1 MLRGSALQRDGT
13 SICAFCRHRL
23 SQRLAPPRH
32 RAFSGARWLWNDS
45 NSGSA
50 VGGGDSPGP
59 GNALGPTTPP
69 RRLVGPRGGGGSWG
83 KPTFASRLQ
92 ERSDPITAQQ
102 SGELNDNTGSAVGG
116 ASPSSGNA
124 LGPAPPRPPVSP
136 VGGGG
141 GWGKPTFASR
151 LQTSPGA
158 AAQQGSVLNEHELS
172 ARSQLLA
179 RQNVALP
186 RNATTDIPK
195 PREMG
200 SPQRQSGAPSL
211 SSGPG
216 NSAPLPSSGGLPP
229 SALQKLGEVSTP
241 DPGLPQPPSLLGK
254 TGRPPTV
261 IPPRNS
267 FAQPSYE
274 ERSLP
279 QTAQPSIN
287 GVQPP
292 QRDNSTSDLA
302 ETLHTGASSPN
313 EPQRPD
319 ILSSNSQPAQDRPS
333 PVKRPVPSSAGGWGS
348 MAWTVRS
355 TFPDDSINRSSTKS
369 QAQSS
374 NEERSSP
381 QNAQRDEN
389 GAQPPLQG
397 NATFSLA
404 ETLRA
409 GTSSPNGL
417 QGPGAPGSDLR
428 PAQDISSGIKR
439 PMPGSSGGWGS
450 MARTARS
457 AFPEERSS
465 PQNAE
470 RSANGIQPSLQ
481 GKVTPG
487 LADMPAGASSTSG
500 PLGPETPRYNAQVTQ
515 DMPSTVKKTIPSGSG
530 EWGNMARTVR
540 STFPEDGI
548 DRPSMKDQASVG
560 VNGAS
565 SPSKTLRTGG
575 FSPSGPQGSETPK
588 VNLQS
593 TQNIPTTAHKVM
605 PGSLGGLGDMTGTA
619 RSTLPG
625 DGADKPP
632 TKSQGLAGGWGSVA
646 RTVRSTFP
654 EGGIHP
660 STKSQA
666 SASGWG
672 SMARTIRST
681 FPEDGFNR
689 PSTKS
694 QTSASAQPWDSFEKQ
709 RTNGSRTARNDETFG
724 RRDNN
729 IYPIRLSWRP
739 RSPLSDN
746 TIYSPQEL
754 DQKPSTTNSTISKG
768 QPDIGAWGGA
778 SGKAEG
784 TNPWGLPGR
793 KATPASNRKEESN
806 FWGLLG
812 REATRE
818 NNTTEDSNSWGLLA
832 RKAAPEKTN
841 SDDFWAA
848 MTKIPQ
854 DGRGSQ
860 SKVQDEWDK
869 VIDQKFE
876 KGSRAKVQDDW
887 GKEFDKKVE
896 YRKPDPYASKEE
908 PKFVLGDLDSAP
920 GIPSSA
926 STDNRWAGNYVDQ
939 PGEEQ
944 KAKGRDREKRE
955 MQDPFEDKK
964 SRKGRGKSGKSSR
977 SDRYDEDEMY
987 EEDDVYDP
995 YEEKRRLKAER
1006 KAKREAARKGP
1017 TSIRLP
1023 ELISINALAEALKV
1037 KPDVFLQQLG
1047 ELGFEGVTLD
1057 SIMAG
1062 ETAALVAMEYGFEPT
1077 VDLGASRDLRPRPS
1091 PEDPSVLPP
1100 RPPVVTIMGH
1110 VDHGKT
1116 TLLDYLR
1123 KSSVAAQEHGG
1134 ITQHIGAFSVSL
1146 SSGKVI
1152 TFLDTPGHAAFLTMR
1167 ERGAQVTDIVVL
1179 VVAADDSVKPQT
1191 LEALRH
1197 ARTHKVPIIVAINK
1211 VDTDGA
1217 NIDQVKADLAR
1228 SGVEI
1233 EDYGGDV
1240 QVVLVSGKTGQGMED
1255 LEENILTLSEILD
1268 MRAERDG
1275 PAEGWVLESSLK
1287 PIGKTATVLVKRGTL
1302 RPGDYIAAGM
1312 TWARIRSMRNEA
1324 GNQVKEA
1331 PPGTPVEILGWK
1343 ELPAAGDEVIQGEDE
1358 GRVKDAAE
1366 YRESLRDQEKDA
1378 ADYETIAET
1387 RRQHQE
1393 KRAREKAALEE
1404 SGIRAP
1410 LGGNW
1415 NSRKASQYIQAK
1427 QQAAEAAAAAAESAE
1442 GAEGEGTT
1450 KMVNFIVKGDV
1461 HGSVEAVCAAIQEV
1475 GSHEVQPRVLRSGTG
1490 SITEFDVE
1498 HAAMS
1503 SSVIINFAAP
1513 ISGHIRRLAEDQGVR
1528 ILDHNVIYHLIDD
1541 VKNTLSSYLAPEIS
1555 SKVLGEAE
1563 VLQIFPIN
1571 LKGRQYKNIAGCRV
1585 RNGVVSKGALYRVF
1599 RGGKKIFD
1607 GTLETLK
1614 HAKKDVTEMRK
1625 GAECGMG
1632 FEDFQDLEVGD
1643 QIQAYEEIRTERKLS

>member
-1 MLRGSALQRDGT
+1 MLRGSALRQDGT

-32 RAFSGARWLWNDS
+32 RAFSGARRLWNDS

-50 VGGGDSPGP
+50 VGQGDSPGP
-59 GNALGPTTPP
+59 GNALGPAPSGRP
-69 RRLVGPRGGGGSWG
+69 VGPVGGSSWG
-83 KPTFASRLQ
+83 KPTFAGRLQ
-92 ERSDPITAQQ
+92 ERSGPTATHQ
-102 SGELNDNTGSAVGG
+102 SGILNANAGSAVGG
-116 ASPSSGNA
+116 DSPSSGNA
-124 LGPAPPRPPVSP
+124 LGPAPPRRPVSP
-136 VGGGG
+136 VGSGG
-141 GWGKPTFASR
+141 GWGKPTFAGR
-151 LQTSPGA
+151 LQSSPSA
-158 AAQQGSVLNEHELS
+158 AAQQGSVLNEYELS

-179 RQNVALP
+179 RQNVVPP
-186 RNATTDIPK
+186 RSATTEIPK
-195 PREMG
+195 PRDVG
-200 SPQRQSGAPSL
+200 TTQRQSDVSSL

-216 NSAPLPSSGGLPP
+216 SFTPLPSSGGLPP
-229 SALQKLGEVSTP
+229 APQNSGEVSAP
-241 DPGLPQPPSLLGK
+241 HPGIPKTPSLLNK
-254 TGRPPTV
+254 TGRLPTV
-261 IPPRNS
+261 
-267 FAQPSYE
+267 
-274 ERSLP
+274 
-279 QTAQPSIN
+279 T
-287 GVQPP
+287 PP
-292 QRDNSTSDLA
+292 QN
-302 ETLHTGASSPN
+302 
-313 EPQRPD
+313 
-319 ILSSNSQPAQDRPS
+319 
-333 PVKRPVPSSAGGWGS
+333 SSA
-348 MAWTVRS
+348 R
-355 TFPDDSINRSSTKS
+355 P
-369 QAQSS
+369 S

-381 QNAQRDEN
+381 QNAQRNEN
-389 GAQPPLQG
+389 GAQLSPQV
-397 NATFSLA
+397 NAASGLA
-404 ETLRA
+404 ENLRTGA
-409 GTSSPNGL
+409 SSHSRL
-417 QGPGAPGSDLR
+417 QGPGAPSSDLR
-428 PAQDISSGIKR
+428 PAQDISSGTRR
-439 PMPGSSGGWGS
+439 PIPDSSDGWGS
-450 MARTARS
+450 MARTVRS
-457 AFPEERSS
+457 TFPEDRSS

-470 RSANGIQPSLQ
+470 RNGNGIQPPSQ
-481 GKVTPG
+481 GKATPT

-500 PLGPETPRYNAQVTQ
+500 PQGPKTPGPNAQATQ
-515 DMPSTVKKTIPSGSG
+515 DMPSTVKKTTPGSSG
-530 EWGNMARTVR
+530 EWGSMARAVR

-548 DRPSMKDQASVG
+548 DRPPAKDQASVG

-565 SPSKTLRTGG
+565 GPSETLRTGG
-575 FSPSGPQGSETPK
+575 VPPSGPHGSETPK
-588 VNLQS
+588 FNSQS
-593 TQNIPTTAHKVM
+593 TQNIPPTANKVM
-605 PGSLGGLGDMTGTA
+605 PGSVGGLGDMAGTV

-632 TKSQGLAGGWGSVA
+632 TKSEGLAGGWGSMA

-654 EGGIHP
+654 GGGINRPIDDP
-660 STKSQA
+660 STKSRA
-666 SASGWG
+666 SAGGWG
-672 SMARTIRST
+672 GMARTVRST

-689 PSTKS
+689 SPTKS
-694 QTSASAQPWDSFEKQ
+694 QSSASAQPWNAFEKQ
-709 RTNGSRTARNDETFG
+709 GTKSNRTARNDETFG
-724 RRDNN
+724 RRDNT
-729 IYPIRLSWRP
+729 IYPSRETWRP
-739 RSPLSDN
+739 RSPLSGN

-754 DQKPSTTNSTISKG
+754 DQKPSMTNGTISKR
-768 QPDIGAWGGA
+768 QPDTGAWGSANGR
-778 SGKAEG
+778 AEG
-784 TNPWGLPGR
+784 TNSWGLPGR
-793 KATPASNRKEESN
+793 EVAPASKRTEESN
-806 FWGLLG
+806 
-812 REATRE
+812 
-818 NNTTEDSNSWGLLA
+818 SWRLLA
-832 RKAAPEKTN
+832 RKAAPQKTN
-841 SDDFWAA
+841 SNDFWAI
-848 MTKIPQ
+848 MTENFHDEK
-854 DGRGSQ
+854 GSQ

-869 VIDQKFE
+869 AIDQKFE
-876 KGSRAKVQDDW
+876 KGSQSKVQDDW

-896 YRKPDPYASKEE
+896 YRKPDPYVSKAD
-908 PKFVLGDLDSAP
+908 PQFVLTDLDSAP
-920 GIPSSA
+920 EIPSSA
-926 STDNRWAGNYVDQ
+926 PTDNRRAEIYVDE

-944 KAKGRDREKRE
+944 KAKGRDRGKRE
-955 MQDPFEDKK
+955 IQDPFEDRK
-964 SRKGRGKSGKSSR
+964 SRKGHGKSRKSGR
-977 SDRYDEDEMY
+977 SGRHDEDEMY

-1006 KAKREAARKGP
+1006 KAQKEAARKGP
-1017 TSIRLP
+1017 TPIRLP

-1037 KPDVFLQQLG
+1037 KPDVFLLQLG
-1047 ELGFEGVTLD
+1047 ELGFEGITPD

-1077 VDLGASRDLRPRPS
+1077 VDLGASRDLRPRPP

-1197 ARTHKVPIIVAINK
+1197 ARTHKVPIIVAISK
-1211 VDTDGA
+1211 IDRDGA
-1217 NIDQVKADLAR
+1217 RIDQVKADLAR
-1228 SGVEI
+1228 SGLEI
-1233 EDYGGDV
+1233 EDFGGDV

-1302 RPGDYIAAGM
+1302 RPGDYIAAGL

-1343 ELPAAGDEVIQGEDE
+1343 DLPAAGDEVIQGEDE

-1427 QQAAEAAAAAAESAE
+1427 QQAAGAAAAAAAESAE
-1442 GAEGEGTT
+1442 GAEGEGAT

-1461 HGSVEAVCAAIQEV
+1461 HGSVEAVCAAIQEI

-1513 ISGHIRRLAEDQGVR
+1513 ISGHIRRLAEDQDVR
-1528 ILDHNVIYHLIDD
+1528 ILDHNVIYHLVDD
-1541 VKNTLSSYLAPEIS
+1541 VKDTLSSYLVPEIS

-1563 VLQIFPIN
+1563 VLQVFPIN

-1585 RNGVVSKGALYRVF
+1585 RNGVVSRGNLYRVF
-1599 RGGKKIFD
+1599 RAGKKIFD
-1607 GTLETLK
+1607 GKLETLK
-1614 HAKKDVTEMRK
+1614 HVKKDVTEMRK

-1632 FEDFQDLEVGD
+1632 FEEFQDLEVGD
-1643 QIQAYEEIRTERKLS
+1643 LIQAYEEIRTERKLS

>member
-1 MLRGSALQRDGT
+1 MLRGSALR
-13 SICAFCRHRL
+13 
-23 SQRLAPPRH
+23 RLAPPRY
-32 RAFSGARWLWNDS
+32 RAFSGTRRLWNDS

-50 VGGGDSPGP
+50 VGRGDSPGP
-59 GNALGPTTPP
+59 GNVLGPTPP
-69 RRLVGPRGGGGSWG
+69 RRPVGPVGGGSWG

-92 ERSDPITAQQ
+92 EPSGPTTTQQ
-102 SGELNDNTGSAVGG
+102 SGIINDNAGSAVGG
-116 ASPSSGNA
+116 DTPSSGNA
-124 LGPAPPRPPVSP
+124 LGPAPPRRPVSP

-179 RQNVALP
+179 RQNVAPL
-186 RNATTDIPK
+186 RSAATDIPK
-195 PREMG
+195 PRDIGNTQM
-200 SPQRQSGAPSL
+200 QSDSSSL

-216 NSAPLPSSGGLPP
+216 NSGPLPLSGGLPP
-229 SALQKLGEVSTP
+229 APQNSGRVSTL

-254 TGRPPTV
+254 TGSPPTFT
-261 IPPRNS
+261 PPRNS
-267 FAQPSYE
+267 SAQPSNE

-279 QTAQPSIN
+279 QTAQPSTH
-287 GVQPP
+287 GAQPP
-292 QRDNSTSDLA
+292 QQGNSASDLA
-302 ETLHTGASSPN
+302 ETLRTGAFSPSG
-313 EPQRPD
+313 PQRPD
-319 ILSSNSQPAQDRPS
+319 LLSSNSQPAQDRPS
-333 PVKRPVPSSAGGWGS
+333 TVKKPIPSSAGGWGS
-348 MAWTVRS
+348 MAGMLRR
-355 TFPDDSINRSSTKS
+355 TFPDDRSNGSSTNS
-369 QAQSS
+369 QNQPSK
-374 NEERSSP
+374 EERSSP
-381 QNAQRDEN
+381 QNAQHNEN
-389 GAQPPLQG
+389 GAQPPLRG
-397 NATFSLA
+397 NAASGLA
-404 ETLRA
+404 EILRTGA
-409 GTSSPNGL
+409 SSASRL
-417 QGPGAPGSDLR
+417 QRPEAPRSDLR
-428 PAQDISSGIKR
+428 PTQDISSGTKR
-439 PMPGSSGGWGS
+439 PMPGNSDGWGS
-450 MARTARS
+450 MASTVRS
-457 AFPEERSS
+457 TFPEERSS
-465 PQNAE
+465 PQNVE
-470 RSANGIQPSLQ
+470 RTGNGIQPPLQ
-481 GKVTPG
+481 GKATPG

-500 PLGPETPRYNAQVTQ
+500 PQGPETPGPNAQTTQ
-515 DMPSTVKKTIPSGSG
+515 GMPSTFKKTMPGSSG
-530 EWGNMARTVR
+530 EWGSMARAVR
-540 STFPEDGI
+540 RTFPEDGI
-548 DRPSMKDQASVG
+548 DRPSAKDHASVA

-565 SPSKTLRTGG
+565 GPSQTLRIGG
-575 FSPSGPQGSETPK
+575 FPPSGPQGPETPK
-588 VNLQS
+588 VNTQP
-593 TQNIPTTAHKVM
+593 TQNIPPTANKVM
-605 PGSLGGLGDMTGTA
+605 PGSVDGLGDMAGTV

-625 DGADKPP
+625 GGVDKPP
-632 TKSQGLAGGWGSVA
+632 NKSQGLASGWGSMA
-646 RTVRSTFP
+646 RMARSTFP
-654 EGGIHP
+654 EGGINKPSNNP

-666 SASGWG
+666 SAGGWG
-672 SMARTIRST
+672 AMAKTVRST

-689 PSTKS
+689 SPTKS
-694 QTSASAQPWDSFEKQ
+694 QTRASAQPWDAFEKQ
-709 RTNGSRTARNDETFG
+709 GTGGSRIARNETFG
-724 RRDNN
+724 RRDNT
-729 IYPIRLSWRP
+729 IYPSRETWRP
-739 RSPLSDN
+739 RSPLSGN
-746 TIYSPQEL
+746 TMYSPQEL
-754 DQKPSTTNSTISKG
+754 NQKPSTTNGTVSKR
-768 QPDIGAWGGA
+768 QPDTGAWGAA
-778 SGKAEG
+778 SGRAEG
-784 TNPWGLPGR
+784 TNSWGLPGR
-793 KATPASNRKEESN
+793 EVAPASKRTEESN
-806 FWGLLG
+806 TW
-812 REATRE
+812 R
-818 NNTTEDSNSWGLLA
+818 LLA

-841 SDDFWAA
+841 SNDFWAI
-848 MTKIPQ
+848 MTESLPDEK
-854 DGRGSQ
+854 GSQ

-869 VIDQKFE
+869 AIDQKFE
-876 KGSRAKVQDDW
+876 KSSQSKVQDDW

-896 YRKPDPYASKEE
+896 YRKPDPYVSKDE
-908 PKFVLGDLDSAP
+908 PEFVLAGLDSTP
-920 GIPSSA
+920 EIPSSTP
-926 STDNRWAGNYVDQ
+926 TDNRRAEIYVDE
-939 PGEEQ
+939 PGEDQ
-944 KAKGRDREKRE
+944 KAKGRDRGKRE
-955 MQDPFEDKK
+955 MQDPFEDRK
-964 SRKGRGKSGKSSR
+964 SRKGHGKSRKSGR
-977 SDRYDEDEMY
+977 SDRYNEDEIY

-1006 KAKREAARKGP
+1006 KAQRAAARKGP
-1017 TSIRLP
+1017 TPIRLP

-1037 KPDVFLQQLG
+1037 KPDVFLLQLG

-1077 VDLGASRDLRPRPS
+1077 VDLGASRDLRPRPP

-1197 ARTHKVPIIVAINK
+1197 ARKHKVPIIVAISK
-1211 VDTDGA
+1211 IDVDGA

-1228 SGVEI
+1228 SDVEI

-1302 RPGDYIAAGM
+1302 RPGDYIAAGL

-1343 ELPAAGDEVIQGEDE
+1343 DLPAAGDEVIQGEDE

-1387 RRQHQE
+1387 RRQHQQ

-1427 QQAAEAAAAAAESAE
+1427 QQAAEAAAAAAAESAE
-1442 GAEGEGTT
+1442 GAEGEGAT
-1450 KMVNFIVKGDV
+1450 KIVNFIVKGDV
-1461 HGSVEAVCAAIQEV
+1461 HGSVEAVCAAVQEV

-1528 ILDHNVIYHLIDD
+1528 ILDHNVIYHLVDD
-1541 VKNTLSSYLAPEIS
+1541 VKNILSNYLAPEIS

-1585 RNGVVSKGALYRVF
+1585 RNGVVSRSDLYRVF
-1599 RGGKKIFD
+1599 RAGKKIFD
-1607 GTLETLK
+1607 GKLETLK
-1614 HAKKDVTEMRK
+1614 HVKKDVTEMRK
-1625 GAECGMG
+1625 GTECGMG
-1632 FEDFQDLEVGD
+1632 FEEFQDLEVGD
-1643 QIQAYEEIRTERKLS
+1643 LIQAYEEIRTERKLQ